1 MKKTINPLQ
10 VMAIFRSKSFG
21 RNVRL
26 ASGWRENDQIL
37 EEIIGAGG
45 RGRATR
51 PDGS

>member
-10 VMAIFRSKSFG
+10 VMAISRSRGFAG
-21 RNVRL
+21 NVPL

-37 EEIIGAGG
+37 QEIIGAGG